1 MKFKTEFAIYFVV
14 LALFSAVTAFTL
26 LESRRRIADSF
37 YINMAEN
44 AQGMATVLARCA
56 FLTDRD
62 YKELKEC
69 TFLEAMDHPA
79 TRLLIERT
87 KDLGKICNI
96 RYVYVFAPLSDSEI
110 KYHVDSTN
118 ASFYDAKPGTPLN
131 LVWLLDVL
139 CDKNDLKKVDTPEK
153 RKKYYSDINRYSF
166 IRQNLKV
173 VIENRKSSYE
183 HSVDEWGDLITGYAP
198 IYTVEGTFV
207 GMLGVDISIDSYV
220 KIWHTSFTKLLV
232 AYAMSF
238 TMFLFLMLIIYR
250 KFRITDRNAKYT
262 DSLTGAF
269 NRRYQDDNL
278 SWILARPPFSQSKF
292 ISFIMIDMDHLKDIN
307 DTYGHA
313 YGDKVIKKLYSCL
326 SEVMEGTESVIIRWG
341 GDEFISVTGTE
352 REEELDSL
360 LCSLCGKIKEN
371 GIEKKGHV
379 SVSIGCRTVPREKLN
394 LSDIE
399 RYIRAADE
407 ALYESKN
414 NGRDRFT
421 VTSE

>member
-1 MKFKTEFAIYFVV
+1 
-14 LALFSAVTAFTL
+14 
-26 LESRRRIADSF
+26 
-37 YINMAEN
+37 
-44 AQGMATVLARCA
+44 
-56 FLTDRD
+56 
-62 YKELKEC
+62 
-69 TFLEAMDHPA
+69 
-79 TRLLIERT
+79 
-87 KDLGKICNI
+87 
-96 RYVYVFAPLSDSEI
+96 
-110 KYHVDSTN
+110 
-118 ASFYDAKPGTPLN
+118 
-131 LVWLLDVL
+131 
-139 CDKNDLKKVDTPEK
+139 
-153 RKKYYSDINRYSF
+153 
-166 IRQNLKV
+166 
-173 VIENRKSSYE
+173 
-183 HSVDEWGDLITGYAP
+183 
-198 IYTVEGTFV
+198 
-207 GMLGVDISIDSYV
+207 MLGVDISIDSYV

-326 SEVMEGTESVIIRWG
+326 SEVMEGTGSVIIRWG